1 MTRILDIRFEHHL
14 SPAIGIG
21 EDSPRL
27 SWRFEGDEPNWVQT
41 VYHLEISRKGGSPE
55 IFEVRSPQSVLVPW
69 PAERLNSREQCR
81 VRVRAICEHL
91 NSSTPWSD
99 PATVEAGLLLAEHW
113 NASLIQS
120 EISKADEPNRPVI
133 FRDLITIQS
142 PVRSGRLYISA
153 QGVYEARINGQQVSD
168 DVLAPGWTSYS
179 HRLIYQTYDITELF
193 NVDAPNDLTIH
204 VGPGWFCGRL
214 GFHGGRRNI
223 YGERLGAIA
232 QLVLELENG
241 DVLTTGTG
249 DHWKCSFGAYLS
261 AELYDGVVYDANKEL
276 SSMSTWESVRV
287 QPAPQNL
294 FSPSGPPTRRT
305 QILAPIS
312 IFRSPS
318 GKTIVDFGQNF
329 VGWVRIKAEGPP
341 GTIIQLQHTEVLEDG
356 EISTRPLRDAKACD
370 TITLSG
376 NSIIWEPKFTFHGF
390 RYVQVDGYP
399 GELSFGAIDGVVVG
413 TDMHRIGY
421 FSSSN
426 KLLNKLHENVVWSM
440 RGNFL
445 SIPTDCPQ
453 RDERLGW
460 TGDINVFA
468 ETANFLYDTTGFLN
482 SWLEDLKCEQNNGIV
497 PLVVPNIID
506 EFTKEPHAVWGDVAV
521 MLPWALFNA
530 TGDKSILSRQFHS
543 MESWLQSIPRKSDQ
557 LWDYRAAWKL
567 GDWLDPA
574 APPDDPGNA
583 TTDPNLVSDAFLVHI
598 TTLMA
603 TICAELGK
611 HESHE
616 MYKEA
621 SRKLHG
627 AFSHKYITRAGRL
640 ASDTQTAFTLAIN
653 FGLFENSSQE
663 EEARDRLE
671 LLIRGVSRFKI
682 ATGFAGTPYVG
693 HALTKVGLSNIF
705 YRMLLH
711 RENPSWLFPVSIGAT
726 TIWER
731 WDSMLPN
738 GKINPGEMTS
748 FNHYALGSVAGWMH
762 RNILGLRPLEVGWR
776 VFAIEPIPGGGLTS
790 AEGSFMS
797 PYGDCRV
804 RWAIADGTKP
814 GTRLFSLFVVVPP
827 NSKAEV
833 RLPGTED
840 IIKVG
845 SGRYDWTVSFV
856 PEEWPPRAIY
866 PPTMEPDDDL
876 PEDTGL

>member
-41 VYHLEISRKGGSPE
+41 VYHLEILRKGGSPE
-55 IFEVRSPQSVLVPW
+55 VFEVRSPQSVLVPW
-69 PAERLNSREQCR
+69 PTERL
-81 VRVRAICEHL
+81 
-91 NSSTPWSD
+91 SSHT
-99 PATVEAGLLLAEHW
+99 ATVEAGLLQAEEW
-113 NASLIQS
+113 KASLIQPENS
-120 EISKADEPNRPVI
+120 NADEPHRPVI

-153 QGVYEARINGQQVSD
+153 QGVYEARINGQQVGD

-193 NVDAPNDLTIH
+193 NVDAPNDLVIH

-214 GFHGGRRNI
+214 GFHGGRSSI
-223 YGERLGAIA
+223 YGERMGTIA
-232 QLVLELENG
+232 LLVLELENG

-249 DHWKCSFGAYLS
+249 EHWKCAFGAYLS

-276 SSMSTWESVRV
+276 SLKSTWESVRV
-287 QPAPQNL
+287 RPAPQNL
-294 FSPSGPPTRRT
+294 LSPSGPPIRRT

-312 IFRSPS
+312 IFKSPS
-318 GKTIVDFGQNF
+318 GKIVVDFGQNF
-329 VGWVRIKAEGPP
+329 VGWV
-341 GTIIQLQHTEVLEDG
+341 LEDG
-356 EISTRPLRDAKACD
+356 EIATRPLRDVKACD
-370 TITLSG
+370 TLTLSG
-376 NSIIWEPKFTFHGF
+376 NSITWEPKFTFHGF

-399 GELSFGAIDGVVVG
+399 GELSFDSIAGVVVG

-426 KLLNKLHENVVWSM
+426 NMLNKLHENVVWSM

-460 TGDINVFA
+460 TGDINIFA

-506 EFTKEPHAVWGDVAV
+506 GFENEPHAVWGNVTV

-530 TGDKSILSRQFHS
+530 TGDKSILSRQFNS
-543 MESWLQSIPRKSDQ
+543 MESWLQSIPRQSDQ

-574 APPDDPGNA
+574 APKDDPGNA
-583 TTDPNLVSDAFLVHI
+583 TTDPDLVSDAFLVHI

-603 TICAELGK
+603 TISAELGK
-611 HESHE
+611 RESHE

-621 SRKLHG
+621 SRNLHS

-640 ASDTQTAFTLAIN
+640 ASDTQTAFTLAIS

-671 LLIRGVSRFKI
+671 LLIRSVSRFKI

-711 RENPSWLFPVSIGAT
+711 RKNPSWLFPVSIGAT

-748 FNHYALGSVAGWMH
+748 FNHYALGSVASWMH
-762 RNILGLRPLEVGWR
+762 RNIIGLRPLEDGWR

-790 AEGSFMS
+790 AEGSFLS

-804 RWAIADGTKP
+804 RWAIADGTEP
-814 GTRLFSLFVVVPP
+814 GIKVFSLFVVVPP
-827 NSKAEV
+827 NAKAEV
-833 RLPGTED
+833 KLPGTEGV
-840 IIKVG
+840 IKVG
-845 SGRYDWTVSFV
+845 SGKYDWTVSFV
-856 PEEWPPRAIY
+856 PEEWPPRAIF

>member
-1 MTRILDIRFEHHL
+1 MTRILDIRFEHQL

-69 PAERLNSREQCR
+69 PTERLNSREQCR

-99 PATVEAGLLLAEHW
+99 TATVEAGLLQAEDW
-113 NASLIQS
+113 KASLIQP
-120 EISKADEPNRPVI
+120 EISDADEPHRPII
-133 FRDLITIQS
+133 FRDLVKVQS

-153 QGVYEARINGQQVSD
+153 QGVYEARINGQQVGD

-179 HRLIYQTYDITELF
+179 HRLIYQTYDVTELF
-193 NVDAPNDLTIH
+193 NADAPNDVTIH

-214 GFHGGRRNI
+214 GFHGGRSGI
-223 YGERLGAIA
+223 YGERVGTIA

-249 DHWKCSFGAYLS
+249 EHWKCAFGAYLS

-276 SSMSTWESVRV
+276 SAKSTWESVRV
-287 QPAPQNL
+287 RPAPKNL
-294 FSPSGPPTRRT
+294 FSPSGPPIRRT

-312 IFRSPS
+312 IFKSPS
-318 GKTIVDFGQNF
+318 GKTVVDFGQNF
-329 VGWVRIKAEGPP
+329 VGWVHLKVEGPP
-341 GTIIQLQHTEVLEDG
+341 GTTIQLQHTEVLEDG
-356 EISTRPLRDAKACD
+356 EIATRPLRDVKARD
-370 TITLSG
+370 TLTLSG
-376 NSIIWEPKFTFHGF
+376 NSITWEPKFTFHGF

-399 GELSFGAIDGVVVG
+399 GELSSDAIAGVVVN
-413 TDMHRIGY
+413 TDMQRIGH

-426 KLLNKLHENVVWSM
+426 KMLNKLHENVVWSM

-460 TGDINVFA
+460 TGDINIFA

-506 EFTKEPHAVWGDVAV
+506 GFEKEPHAVWGDVAV

-557 LWDYRAAWKL
+557 LWDYGAAWKL

-583 TTDPNLVSDAFLVHI
+583 TTDPDLVSDAFLVHI

-603 TICAELGK
+603 TISAELGK
-611 HESHE
+611 RESLE
-616 MYKEA
+616 KYKEA
-621 SRKLHG
+621 SRNLRS

-640 ASDTQTAFTLAIN
+640 ASDSQTAFTLAIN
-653 FGLFENSSQE
+653 FGLFENTAQE
-663 EEARDRLE
+663 EAARDRLE
-671 LLIRGVSRFKI
+671 LLIRSVSRFKI

-711 RENPSWLFPVSIGAT
+711 RKNPSWLFPVSIGAT

-748 FNHYALGSVAGWMH
+748 FNHYALGSVASWMH
-762 RNILGLRPLEVGWR
+762 RNIIGLRPLEDGWR

-790 AEGSFMS
+790 AEGSFLS
-797 PYGDCRV
+797 PYGDCKV
-804 RWAIADGTKP
+804 RWAIAEGKEP
-814 GTRLFSLFVVVPP
+814 GIRLFSLFVVVPP

-833 RLPGTED
+833 KLPGTD
-840 IIKVG
+840 GVVKVG
-845 SGRYDWTVSFV
+845 SGKYDWTVSFV

-866 PPTMEPDDDL
+866 PPTMEADDDL
-876 PEDTGL
+876 EEDTGL